1 MCHQENKYDLIC
13 SHPTC
18 KTCQTSESEMQTK
31 QLNGRQAPKL
41 TEWPDVRLGA
51 EFAVSDDLWG
61 WPLDRELGALWARV
75 LIIKNKS
82 RVWRVDTDHKLWLTV
97 TLMLCNNL
105 KNWSSRTYLVIPK
118 SDTFTSLFFETR
130 QFLAAFGRKKGM
142 IKSSNKAGIW
152 KCIVKEHFIYLPD
165 LCGWSW
171 TSLDKP
177 SLRWHP
183 DTSPTIYPETTS
195 LSFLAGSPSGSRFPC
210 TQTRG
215 R

>member
-18 KTCQTSESEMQTK
+18 KTCQMSESEMQTK

-105 KNWSSRTYLVIPK
+105 KKLIFTNIPGHSKVRYLHLVVLWDETVPG
-118 SDTFTSLFFETR
+118 SLWKEE
-130 QFLAAFGRKKGM
+130 RK
-142 IKSSNKAGIW
+142 
-152 KCIVKEHFIYLPD
+152 
-165 LCGWSW
+165 
-171 TSLDKP
+171 DKV
-177 SLRWHP
+177 L
-183 DTSPTIYPETTS
+183 
-195 LSFLAGSPSGSRFPC
+195 
-210 TQTRG
+210 
-215 R
+215 